1 MDEFPISTFLK
12 GNLNLKLVA
21 KKAIILFR
29 KGIFKI
35 MKKTAL
41 ITGASVGIGYEISK
55 LAAKDGYD
63 LILVA
68 RNLKTLNSVKKEME
82 SLGANVEVLSADLSD
97 PKTPKKI
104 YDFAKKKKAIVDLL
118 VNNAGFGTNGK
129 FHSLDLK
136 EELDLIQVNVTS
148 LVELT
153 HLFLK
158 DMRER
163 HAGKILNVASTAA
176 FQPGPMMTNYY
187 ASKAYVLFFS
197 EGIAEEVRKDGVNVT
212 CLCPG
217 PTKTEFFKRAEMDK
231 SAILNSGLVP
241 KADAAYVAKVG
252 YQGVKAGK
260 AVVISGVAN
269 KVMAQSVRISP
280 RFLVRK
286 LAKFLN
292 TVN

>member
-1 MDEFPISTFLK
+1 
-12 GNLNLKLVA
+12 
-21 KKAIILFR
+21 
-29 KGIFKI
+29 

-41 ITGASVGIGYEISK
+41 ITGATVGIGYEIAK
-55 LAAKDGYD
+55 LAAQDGYD

-68 RNLKTLNSVKKEME
+68 RNQKSLASAKKELE
-82 SLGANVEVLSADLSD
+82 KLGAGVEILSADLSD
-97 PKTPKKI
+97 PKSPKKI

-129 FHSLDLK
+129 FHALDLK
-136 EELDLIQVNVTS
+136 EELNLIQVNVTS

-158 DMRER
+158 DMRDR
-163 HAGKILNVASTAA
+163 HSGKILNVASTAA

-187 ASKAYVLFFS
+187 ASKAYVLYFS
-197 EGIAEEVRKDGVNVT
+197 EGIAEEVRKDGVTVT

-217 PTKTEFFKRAEMDK
+217 PTKTEFFKRAEMDG

-241 KADAAYVAKVG
+241 KANASDVAKIG
-252 YQGVKAGK
+252 YEAVKSGRT
-260 AVVISGVAN
+260 VVVSGIAN
-269 KVMAQSVRISP
+269 KLMAQSVRISP

-286 LAKFLN
+286 LARILN
-292 TVN
+292 TVG